1 MNSIVTYLNFDNNSA
16 MSFASINRKTV
27 HKRHLGYLPDGVA
40 FDITDGL
47 YENLSSWAKITNV
60 KGGAFSGKYFMF
72 DNGVTTASYTLG
84 VPLSNGNNNNTNTT
98 LTVTLYRDLAPREFY
113 IVGDMTDGEFDE
125 QYKLIPSDDV
135 ANTWEL
141 NKVMLEGDFVIKEKG
156 GQNLVFGGHPID
168 RTKVSD
174 TPGTPAAAPL
184 SRAGFNDYDFVQV
197 KNDDELNSYAAY
209 SPKNTELSPSM
220 TFTTHNYHI
229 GETYTIH
236 DTNVTFSYIPANTL
250 YDSANNRHR
259 DELGSLFIT
268 GGTITAIDDIMTD
281 REEASDANAPVE
293 YYNLQGIRVANPTA
307 PGIYIRRQG
316 RHAEKIML

>member
-1 MNSIVTYLNFDNNSA
+1 
-16 MSFASINRKTV
+16 
-27 HKRHLGYLPDGVA
+27 VA

-141 NKVMLEGDFVIKEKG
+141 NKVMLEGDFVIKEKARPESG
-156 GQNLVFGGHPID
+156 LWRP
-168 RTKVSD
+168 
-174 TPGTPAAAPL
+174 
-184 SRAGFNDYDFVQV
+184 
-197 KNDDELNSYAAY
+197 SY
-209 SPKNTELSPSM
+209 
-220 TFTTHNYHI
+220 
-229 GETYTIH
+229 
-236 DTNVTFSYIPANTL
+236 
-250 YDSANNRHR
+250 
-259 DELGSLFIT
+259 
-268 GGTITAIDDIMTD
+268 
-281 REEASDANAPVE
+281 
-293 YYNLQGIRVANPTA
+293 
-307 PGIYIRRQG
+307 
-316 RHAEKIML
+316 